1 MNQRRRTIGALG
13 LGIACLLAVLLV
25 RHSVVEAFRIPGG
38 SMAPTLVAGDHV
50 FVNKWVY
57 GLRVCGHLL
66 AHGRAPARG
75 EVIVFRY
82 PADPDKDF
90 IKRIVGVAGD
100 RVELK
105 AGALVIN
112 GRPVDRQAVAG
123 GCSFHDSDGETGQ
136 LRPPITMTCFTEQL
150 GAERYRVAYK
160 DDGSL
165 FRDFPA
171 DGPHTRCPASMDPD
185 CRVPADHVFVLG
197 DNRDNSYDSRF
208 WGSVPN
214 DHIKGR
220 LIGVW
225 FRGQR

>member
-1 MNQRRRTIGALG
+1 MNRRRRTIGAIG
-13 LGIACLLAVLLV
+13 LGVACLLAVLFV
-25 RHSVVEAFRIPGG
+25 RHSVVEAFRIPAG
-38 SMAPTLVAGDHV
+38 SMAPTLVPGDHI

-57 GLRVCGHLL
+57 GLRVFGHMLVR
-66 AHGRAPARG
+66 GRVPARG

-82 PADPDKDF
+82 PEDPTKDF

-112 GRPVDRQAVAG
+112 GRQVGREPIAG
-123 GCSFHDSDGETGQ
+123 GCPFRDSDEDRGQ
-136 LRPPITMTCFTEQL
+136 LRRSVNMDCFAEQL
-150 GAERYRVAYK
+150 GAQRYRVVYQ
-160 DDGSL
+160 DGGSP
-165 FRDFPA
+165 FREFPA
-171 DGPHTRCPASMDPD
+171 DGLMRCRGMDPD

-197 DNRDNSYDSRF
+197 DNRDNSHDSRF
-208 WGSVPN
+208 WGPVPN

-225 FRGQR
+225 FRSQR